1 MSKEID
7 HDKVQNRIIQDLA
20 YKYGMSYSHVK
31 QIVTHQQK
39 YAKKVIQSMKYESI
53 RIPYLG
59 KFKPN
64 LRKLKWVFK
73 HIRDGKIEDKRD
85 Y

>member
-39 YAKKVIQSMKYESI
+39 YAKKVIQSMRY
-53 RIPYLG
+53 
-59 KFKPN
+59 
-64 LRKLKWVFK
+64 
-73 HIRDGKIEDKRD
+73 
-85 Y
+85 